1 MTRGPYIRPRI
12 VTEPQATAQWIEIFQ
27 TVVMAASTAT
37 LTSMQPKYPD
47 SSGGAPSATSSTRP
61 AASDA
66 VMNVRTMSLGRLAP
80 TFLSSHWPC
89 RMPRVMNSVGTTPAK
104 KAASSP
110 QPRPAVPSACQPTT
124 ITVAMIQFFGSSRY
138 VTRSAT
144 VLSLTGTSLDQA
156 TTSHGRLASSI
167 PGLSRTRPESY
178 GPVMPARTGAEFLDR
193 LAAAR
198 THVEIQGEAL
208 TGGVAEHP
216 AFRNVVRSYAEL
228 FDMQHDPAYRDVLT
242 YPSPLTGEPVATSFL
257 VPRTPADLEKRRL
270 AFKLWA
276 DRSLGMLGRT
286 GDYLNSALMA
296 LASAADWFGQADS
309 AFARN
314 IAAYYEKVREEDLLC
329 THTLIPPQ
337 ANRAVTGSQQAGG
350 ALMAH
355 VVREDDNGVVVRGA
369 RMLATIGPFAD
380 ELLVFP
386 STVLRGTPEDKPYS
400 FAFAIPSDAPG
411 LRYIAREPLDYGR
424 THFDH
429 PLGSRFDESDAV
441 VVFDD
446 VHVPY
451 ERCFVLGDPELCNG
465 FYTATSAVA
474 HMTHQVL
481 ARTTAKTEYI
491 LGLVTLL
498 TEAIGIG
505 QFQHV
510 QADLAEIITT
520 LETLRAFGRAAE
532 ADAAVNSYG
541 VLTPAW
547 APLNAARNLYPR
559 LYQRFPEILRKLGAS
574 GLMATPTEAD
584 VTGPAAADI
593 DTYLQ
598 AATLSGA
605 ERVRLFRLA
614 WDTCISA
621 FAGRQALYEY
631 YFFGDPVRMAGAY
644 VGSYDKTPYADRVR
658 DFLRR

>member
-1 MTRGPYIRPRI
+1 
-12 VTEPQATAQWIEIFQ
+12 
-27 TVVMAASTAT
+27 
-37 LTSMQPKYPD
+37 
-47 SSGGAPSATSSTRP
+47 
-61 AASDA
+61 
-66 VMNVRTMSLGRLAP
+66 MSLGRLAP
-80 TFLSSHWPC
+80 TFLSSHRPC

-110 QPRPAVPSACQPTT
+110 QPRPAAPSACQPTMM
-124 ITVAMIQFFGSSRY
+124 TVAMIQFFGSSRY

-144 VLSLTGTSLDQA
+144 VLSLTGTSRDQA
-156 TTSHGRLASSI
+156 TTSPGRLASSI

-198 THVEIQGEAL
+198 THVEIQGETL
-208 TGGVAEHP
+208 TGEVAEHP

-257 VPRTPADLEKRRL
+257 VPRTQADLEKRRL

-505 QFQHV
+505 QFPHV

-574 GLMATPTEAD
+574 GLMAIPTEAD

-598 AATLSGA
+598 AATLPGA

-644 VGSYDKTPYADRVR
+644 VGSYDKTPYADRVPGISCGGDDACAAGSLTR
-658 DFLRR
+658 ARRFR